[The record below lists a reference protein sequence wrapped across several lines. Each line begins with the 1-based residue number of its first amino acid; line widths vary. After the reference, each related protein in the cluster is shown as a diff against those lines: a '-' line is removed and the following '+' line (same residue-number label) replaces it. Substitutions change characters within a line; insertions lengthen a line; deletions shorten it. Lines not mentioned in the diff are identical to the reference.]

1 MTTSAPTLILLVI
14 GAHPADIFD
23 QSGGTM
29 AHHARRGD
37 RVACCVLTHGA
48 RVHDAVISD
57 SNPKPS
63 IDRRFRRLLTQG
75 RRAKATPRRRG

>member
-1 MTTSAPTLILLVI
+1 MTTSKPLALLII

-37 RVACCVLTHGA
+37 RVACCVLTHKD
-48 RVHDAVISD
+48 RSSPILLSD
-57 SNPKPS
+57 HM
-63 IDRRFRRLLTQG
+63 FHQ
-75 RRAKATPRRRG
+75 